1 MQHTINPR
9 RFAVLAVGIV
19 AVLALAFAAPSN
31 AERIYKSIPT
41 HVAVSATRAA
51 DGTVTAKVVFT
62 SSSSLLQTPIAFR
75 RIAGK
80 S

>member
-1 MQHTINPR
+1 MQHTLNP

-19 AVLALAFAAPSN
+19 AV
-31 AERIYKSIPT
+31 
-41 HVAVSATRAA
+41 SATRAV
-51 DGTVTAKVVFT
+51 DGTVTAKVA
-62 SSSSLLQTPIAFR
+62 SLLQTPIAFR